1 MIWSNYMEYM
11 PFCIADSNDDQTDE
25 VVEISYDY
33 SYLFSGMFTLLCKT
47 FSNNSLVNVRVTIE
61 EVFQWKK
68 YLKVVY
74 EDT

>member
-1 MIWSNYMEYM
+1 M

-61 EVFQWKK
+61 EVFQ
-68 YLKVVY
+68 
-74 EDT
+74 